1 MSAETNKDEI
11 VNMITYIKQKVGDL
25 NVNERKDILQMLI
38 NSGIEDSRIHSK
50 GRGTQ
55 IKFMDIPTDMIV
67 SIYNFIQVKINEKME
82 NLKNFTEENEEPGI
96 DS

>member
-1 MSAETNKDEI
+1 MDTNKNELI
-11 VNMITYIKQKVGDL
+11 NMITYIKHKVGDL

-38 NSGIEDSRIHSK
+38 NAGIEDNKIQSK

-67 SIYNFIQVKINEKME
+67 SIYNFIQVKINEKIE
-82 NLKNFTEENEEPGI
+82 NLKNFTEENDEN
-96 DS
+96 